1 MEGWVGLR
9 IAPFKAM
16 ATDRPTLAQALDE
29 DRKAYERAQAQPP
42 MTGFAD
48 LSGRL
53 QLALRLDQAILLR
66 EEQRD

>member
-1 MEGWVGLR
+1 MRRGPR
-9 IAPFKAM
+9 IAPLEPM

-29 DRKAYERAQAQPP
+29 DRKAYERAQPRAPVA
-42 MTGFAD
+42 GFAA

>member
-1 MEGWVGLR
+1 
-9 IAPFKAM
+9 M

-29 DRKAYERAQAQPP
+29 DRKAYERAQARAPVAR
-42 MTGFAD
+42 FAA

>member
-1 MEGWVGLR
+1 
-9 IAPFKAM
+9 M

-29 DRKAYERAQAQPP
+29 DRKAYERAQARAPVAR
-42 MTGFAD
+42 FAA

-66 EEQRD
+66 EEDNATKAGRRSGCR